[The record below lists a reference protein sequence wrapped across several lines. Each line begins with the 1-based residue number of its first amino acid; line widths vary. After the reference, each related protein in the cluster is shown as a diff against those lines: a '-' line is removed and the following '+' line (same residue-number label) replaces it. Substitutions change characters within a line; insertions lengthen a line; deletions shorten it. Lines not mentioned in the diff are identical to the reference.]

1 MPEPPD
7 IHRMKQ
13 RQAEREQQE
22 RDLAE
27 QTPQEEERQIHERR
41 SDKAS
46 YLREKLE
53 EQEREPD
60 E

>member
-1 MPEPPD
+1 MPDPPKTD
-7 IHRMKQ
+7 RLKQ
-13 RQAEREQQE
+13 QQSARQQQE
-22 RDLAE
+22 RELAE

-41 SDKAS
+41 SEKAS

-53 EQEREPD
+53 EQERAPD